1 MDPKLVA
8 VESKEQRKD
17 RALRP
22 RELRRIIALTWSY
35 RKTLAVGLLVT
46 VLFASLHTLSLVGV
60 YPVFQILLEREGLS
74 SYVNRTL
81 ASERLGVEFAPPDD
95 SAILRVQKIDQDSPV
110 ELQTFDVVADPENR
124 TVAVLLHDLAH
135 AEDGATVE
143 ILAGPTRETVEPL
156 TVSPGAL
163 DRKMRLLQWGGS
175 FIPADSDTDSGKL
188 RLLVGILVGLVV
200 MVLISNVFRYV
211 GEVMIARAILRTLMG
226 LRARLYERT
235 LHLPMSF
242 FAGQPTADL
251 VTRFVQ
257 DIQEIQRGLLTLFGK
272 FIREPLRAAFI
283 LSAAL
288 FFDWRITLA
297 MVAVAP
303 IALAI
308 FLLVGRSVK
317 KANRKLLEAYGMMIG
332 ALTTSLQSL
341 RVVKAYTAEDH
352 ERDRLRAV
360 DWRMFR
366 QQLKLAKLQAFV
378 SPMMESL
385 GVMAGSLVT
394 VWLAS
399 RVLSRELDLAHF
411 TTLGFI
417 LANLLDPLRKL
428 TDVYVRV
435 QRSTA
440 GAERIF
446 QVLDQPVESDLS
458 SSATELQPLQ
468 RSIEFSDVTFTYPGA
483 DEPALRNV
491 NLSIAQG
498 ETVAIVGPNGCGKTT
513 LVSMLPRFFSPD
525 SGVVTYDGLDLREAT
540 LRSLRMQ
547 ISLVSQEAIIF
558 AGTPVE
564 NIAFG
569 VPEVDRKRA
578 EEAAVRAFADEF
590 IRAIPG
596 GYEAALGER
605 GSTLSGGQR
614 QRLVIARA
622 IYRNAPI
629 LIFDEATSQID
640 SESERKIQAAVS
652 DFSQGRTTLVI
663 AHRLSTIQH
672 ADRIIVMDGGRVID
686 GGRHREL
693 FERCSLYRTL
703 CQTQFVDEPAPE

>member
-156 TVSPGAL
+156 TVVPGAL

-569 VPEVDRKRA
+569 VPEVDRERA

-686 GGRHREL
+686 GGPHREL